1 MEHLATDEV
10 LRAVIEAARALLEG
24 APDGGSARHG
34 FDQQLR
40 GHADD
45 GPCEQRIIAL
55 AAAELH
61 RTLRHPAHRPHF
73 TDELRSHGLLLLPDH
88 DGRDHLK
95 VVQAALRAMRREL
108 DRAARQEPADTDVF
122 LRTEPGR
129 TWEGW
134 TRQLLQAAAGS
145 QLPIAGPDD
154 RHPGLTEWHYEQLR
168 AGNDALWGWLVE
180 VYQATM
186 AGFVRRWGIPDAETD
201 EVVAQAFAK
210 ARDRAV
216 TRGRGRGG
224 LRGDRPHSVYR
235 WLRRVA
241 YNTAMDHHRTVR
253 RRRAREQA
261 ALSEPSGPN
270 PTSDS
275 AESIDPQRLSQAL
288 VAVVNVHLAPMV
300 GGPTDSAIP
309 ALDRGSLPDALV
321 SPELARRVRNAE
333 HDRRLILVAA
343 IHLLLRLGPDDLDQ
357 AITGV
362 DEVVQAS
369 SVTRTSF
376 QLSRLLHDQPGVPD
390 QPDPNAPNATAAR
403 PQRNTGAASHQ
414 SRRNAPSVLYAAQR
428 ALRAWLEHAARPA
441 ATDLAD
447 AQVRLLLWQAERSML
462 IGQLVTI
469 SEQLAGSLSTLRAF
483 SPARCEAL
491 GEWAD
496 ELLAEL
502 VAALTPEA
510 DGQTATPR
518 LAAEDPELDTAFR
531 TRIRTTI
538 EQLIT
543 RFEQPPNAAIDRHRA
558 ALTDPDG
565 SLDHGDRVR
574 LKTAIDHYQQLREV
588 HDPSLAPALTSDEQ
602 FAHETRDPLGSSLR
616 SDQEVQP

>member
-1 MEHLATDEV
+1 MEHLATDEA
-10 LRAVIEAARALLEG
+10 LRAVIEVARALLAG

-34 FDQQLR
+34 FDLQLR
-40 GHADD
+40 AHVDD
-45 GPCEQRIIAL
+45 DPCEQRIVAL

-61 RTLRHPAHRPHF
+61 RTLRHPAHRAKII
-73 TDELRSHGLLLLPDH
+73 DEFRSHTLLMLPGQ
-88 DGRDHLK
+88 DGRDQLK
-95 VVQAALRAMRREL
+95 VVQAALRTMRREL
-108 DRAARQEPADTDVF
+108 NRAARQAPADMDVF

-134 TRQLLQAAAGS
+134 TRHLLQAAAGT
-145 QLPIAGPDD
+145 QLPVAGPDD
-154 RHPGLTEWHYEQLR
+154 RHPGLTEWHYQQLC
-168 AGNDALWGWLVE
+168 AGDEVMWARLVE

-186 AGFVRRWGIPDAETD
+186 QRFVRRCGVPDAETD
-201 EVVAQAFAK
+201 RVVAKAFAK

-216 TRGRGRGG
+216 TRGRGKGG
-224 LRGDRPHSVYR
+224 LRGERPHSVYR

-241 YNTAMDHHRTVR
+241 YSTAMDHHRTVG

-261 ALSEPSGPN
+261 ALRDPSAPN

-275 AESIDPQRLSQAL
+275 ALHVDPQRLSQAL
-288 VAVVNVHLAPMV
+288 ITVVNVHLAPIA

-309 ALDRGSLPDALV
+309 ALDRGDLPDALV

-333 HDRRLILVAA
+333 HDRRLVLVAA

-357 AITGV
+357 TATGV

-369 SVTRTSF
+369 SETRTSF
-376 QLSRLLHDQPGVPD
+376 QLSRLLHDQPGVPGK
-390 QPDPNAPNATAAR
+390 PDPDAPNEAATR
-403 PQRNTGAASHQ
+403 PQRNTGAESHQ

-428 ALRAWLEHAARPA
+428 ALRAWLEHTPRPA
-441 ATDLAD
+441 ATDLGD
-447 AQVRLLLWQAERSML
+447 APVWLLLWQAERSML
-462 IGQLVTI
+462 IGQLVAI

-491 GEWAD
+491 GEWASD
-496 ELLAEL
+496 LLAEL
-502 VAALTPEA
+502 EAVLAPEA
-510 DGQTATPR
+510 DGQTDLPP
-518 LAAEDPELDTAFR
+518 LASVDPELDKAFR

-538 EQLIT
+538 AQLIT
-543 RFEQPPNAAIDRHRA
+543 RFERPPIAAIDRHRA

-565 SLDHGDRVR
+565 SLAHGDRIR
-574 LKTAIDHYQQLREV
+574 LQTAVDHYQQLREV
-588 HDPSLAPALTSDEQ
+588 HDPSPAPAKTANEQ
-602 FAHETRDPLGSSLR
+602 PAHQTNDPLGSSLR